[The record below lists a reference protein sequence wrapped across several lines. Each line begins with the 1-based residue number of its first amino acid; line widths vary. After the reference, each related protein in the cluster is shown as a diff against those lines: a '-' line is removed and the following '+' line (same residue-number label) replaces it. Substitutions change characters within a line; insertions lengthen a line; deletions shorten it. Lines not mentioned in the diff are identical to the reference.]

1 MRAAVSDKPLPVA
14 LNEGRQQFLQ
24 LIADLRPE
32 LHRYC
37 SRITG
42 SVIDGEDVVQE
53 VLAKVFYE
61 LSMSVDVPPLR
72 PWLFRVAHNAA
83 IDFCRRY
90 EHRNV
95 ELMADPPEAKV
106 GEEKDPEVLRAAL
119 STFLFLPIRQRS
131 AVILKDVLGL
141 SLEETAQTMDT
152 TVLAV
157 KAALARGREQLRRHA
172 SEQKPAPD
180 PAELRAELTR
190 LRQYVSLFNARDW
203 DGVRGCLAEEV
214 RLDLVSQ
221 AARRGKQVG
230 QYYGRYENER
240 DLRLAV
246 GLLEGRPAIAA
257 FQPADS
263 PRPMYFIL
271 LRWDGDKVSFIRDF
285 KYAPYVAESAAFQ
298 AARD

>member
-1 MRAAVSDKPLPVA
+1 MRASVADKPLPA
-14 LNEGRQQFLQ
+14 FLNDGRQQFLE
-24 LIADLRPE
+24 LIADVRPE

-37 SRITG
+37 SRLTG

-61 LSMSVDVPPLR
+61 LSKSVEVPPLR

-90 EHRNV
+90 EHKNV
-95 ELMADPPEAKV
+95 EPVAEPPAAQI
-106 GEEKDPEVLRAAL
+106 GEERDPEVLRAAL

-141 SLEETAQTMDT
+141 SLDDTAETMDT
-152 TVLAV
+152 TVAAV
-157 KAALARGREQLRRHA
+157 KAALARGREQLRRHVA
-172 SEQKPAPD
+172 EPGPAAD
-180 PAELRAELTR
+180 AVDLRAELDR
-190 LRQYVSLFNARDW
+190 LRQYVTLFNARDW
-203 DGVRGCLAEEV
+203 DGVRGTLAEEV

-246 GLLEGRPAIAA
+246 GVLEGRPAIAA
-257 FQPADS
+257 YAPAAS
-263 PRPMYFIL
+263 PRPKYFIL
-271 LRWDGDKVSFIRDF
+271 LEWKGDKVSSIRDF
-285 KYAPYVAESAAFQ
+285 RYAPYVGEAAQFEL
-298 AARD
+298 APS